1 MWADD
6 RGKGQEFRDAVYRA
20 YFARNA
26 NIGSADVLAAIA
38 AELRLD
44 ETDLREALA
53 EQGYRP
59 QVLSQFEGARQ
70 LGVTA
75 VPTFVA
81 SGYALVGAHPLE
93 NFRRLMELAG
103 QEPSGRVGG

>member
-1 MWADD
+1 LWADA
-6 RGKGQEFRDAVYRA
+6 RGKGPEFRGAVYRA

-38 AELRLD
+38 TELGLD
-44 ETDLREALA
+44 EADLRQALA
-53 EQGYRP
+53 EQGHRQ
-59 QVLSQFEGARQ
+59 QVLSQFERARQ
-70 LGVTA
+70 IGVTA

-93 NFRRLMELAG
+93 NFRKLMELAAAN
-103 QEPSGRVGG
+103 SS